1 MNTRK
6 YPRTLNEAFPRTAD
20 YASAIERTRNP
31 DVMVMKVA
39 GWCAAALGLFML
51 IGWVK

>member
-1 MNTRK
+1 MK
-6 YPRTLNEAFPRTAD
+6 Y
-20 YASAIERTRNP
+20 NP

-39 GWCAAALGLFML
+39 GWCAAVLFVFML